1 MVKKKNRKDKGQKIF
16 REGKYRFPREKEKE
30 ENIRRRKIFGPRRR
44 RRTEREKEE
53 SSGEEKLMVTP
64 TNRPTDQPGK

>member
-16 REGKYRFPREKEKE
+16 REGKYRFPQEKEKE

-53 SSGEEKLMVTP
+53 SS
-64 TNRPTDQPGK
+64 